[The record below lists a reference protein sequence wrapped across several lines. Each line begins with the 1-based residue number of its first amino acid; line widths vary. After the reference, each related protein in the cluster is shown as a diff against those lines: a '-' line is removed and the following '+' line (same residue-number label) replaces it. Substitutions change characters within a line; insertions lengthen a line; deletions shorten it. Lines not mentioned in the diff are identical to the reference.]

1 MKKSNAFN
9 YVALILSFSG
19 TYLIQ
24 TITNLH
30 LSGFCST
37 VLNLGFQELNFISK
51 MMMCV
56 SIICIFLYIVFGI
69 IMNNTLLK
77 SGRTKPWLIGISI
90 PTTLSVCLIFFVPEN
105 ISVSMQLIYISV
117 FYVLSQVCLTIL
129 LIAINSML
137 VLISNNLKTRSMLSW
152 ANMLVISALS
162 FASTYIIPSSI
173 YINYRTS
180 IIVYMGLSAFA
191 LVASG
196 MLVRE
201 QYSFEENSREMKKL
215 RTIGT
220 MNQFKFVVTNKYWIL
235 ITIISIISIISSS
248 LQAGSYVYFMMY
260 YMNNMQLMNYIS
272 AIRSFAGIAVL
283 ILIPFIIHRFD
294 SLKLVIIGRFI
305 LVLSFLLCQFTNPN
319 RMGLLFAGIVLQKV
333 SDGFTS
339 VSSAVN
345 ARLVDHIEYKYG
357 IRPIHLV
364 NAFYL
369 SIASISTLV
378 SNVFILGAG
387 LHTHATDSVVAAEL
401 GKTSYYMYLVIP
413 CILSAIIAVLTLYFD
428 LTEKKVNKMRSEII
442 ENNRVHISD
451 SST

>member
-9 YVALILSFSG
+9 YLAVILAFSG

-24 TITNLH
+24 IITNMY

-37 VLNLGFQELNFISK
+37 VLNLGPPELNFISK

-90 PTTLSVCLIFFVPEN
+90 PTTLSVCLMFFVPEN
-105 ISVSMQLIYISV
+105 ISVSMQLVYISV

-137 VLISNNLKTRSMLSW
+137 VLMSNNLKTRSMLSW
-152 ANMLVISALS
+152 AHILVISALS

-173 YINYRTS
+173 YINYRIS

-196 MLVRE
+196 MLMRE
-201 QYSFEENSREMKKL
+201 QHSREENSREIKKL
-215 RTIGT
+215 HTIGT
-220 MNQFKFVVTNKYWIL
+220 MNLFKFVVTNKYWLL

-248 LQAGSYVYFMMY
+248 LQAGSHVYFMMY
-260 YMNNMQLMNYIS
+260 YINNMQLMSYIS
-272 AIRSFAGIAVL
+272 VITNFAGIAVL
-283 ILIPFIIHRFD
+283 ILMPFIIHRFD

-305 LVLSFLLCQFTNPN
+305 LVLSFVLCLFTNPN
-319 RMGLLFAGIVLQKV
+319 RMAFLFAGIVLQKV
-333 SDGFTS
+333 SEGFTS
-339 VSSAVN
+339 VSPAVN
-345 ARLVDHIEYKYG
+345 ARLVDHLEYKNG

-364 NAFYL
+364 NALNL
-369 SIASISTLV
+369 STVSISTLV

-387 LHTHATDSVVAAEL
+387 SQTHATNAAVAAEL
-401 GKTSYYMYLVIP
+401 GKTSYYMYLAIP
-413 CILSAIIAVLTLYFD
+413 CILSAIIAIITLFFD
-428 LTEKKVNKMRSEII
+428 LTDKKVNSMRSEII
-442 ENNRVHISD
+442 ENNRPQISD
-451 SST
+451 